1 MFTYGSNIMDKTLS
15 HYLTE
20 LQAINKQ
27 RKYWLVLSMFVVII
41 ISYII
46 FDWTKI
52 TKDQWYFWILISLG
66 LTISVVWWYWTMR
79 VVRIMLHHRLEE
91 TEILH
96 DLVLD
101 IKDIKKN
108 VKEYLTPNK

>member
-1 MFTYGSNIMDKTLS
+1 
-15 HYLTE
+15 
-20 LQAINKQ
+20 
-27 RKYWLVLSMFVVII
+27 
-41 ISYII
+41 
-46 FDWTKI
+46 
-52 TKDQWYFWILISLG
+52 
-66 LTISVVWWYWTMR
+66 MR